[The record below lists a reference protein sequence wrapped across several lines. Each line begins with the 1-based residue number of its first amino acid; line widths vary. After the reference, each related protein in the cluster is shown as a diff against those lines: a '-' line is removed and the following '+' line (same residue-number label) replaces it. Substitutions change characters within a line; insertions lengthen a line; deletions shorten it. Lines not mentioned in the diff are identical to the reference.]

1 MQSESCARFA
11 KCQLWRNIDRTAFFS
26 AMDKMAE
33 DAIASGS
40 PANTMKPVTKADVIR
55 IYRSLWET

>member
-1 MQSESCARFA
+1 MPTLEEYG
-11 KCQLWRNIDRTAFFS
+11 IDRTAFFS

-55 IYRSLWET
+55 IYRSLWEK